1 MDKLVF
7 KSLCALC
14 ISSSQLAMTMQT
26 SNVASII
33 TFQSLSC
40 WLKYYYVS
48 FGCSKICYSSIYLL
62 LVLYKNLNQNG
73 DFFVVPM

>member
-33 TFQSLSC
+33 TFQKS
-40 WLKYYYVS
+40 
-48 FGCSKICYSSIYLL
+48 LL
-62 LVLYKNLNQNG
+62 LLKILLCELRVFQNMLFFNLFVASIIQKYK
-73 DFFVVPM
+73 

>member
-33 TFQSLSC
+33 TFQKS
-40 WLKYYYVS
+40 
-48 FGCSKICYSSIYLL
+48 LL
-62 LVLYKNLNQNG
+62 LLKILLCELWVFQNMLFFNLFVASIIQKYK
-73 DFFVVPM
+73 